1 MAVPK
6 QRHNQS
12 RKNRRRGNI
21 FIKAPALVKCAKC
34 GKPVLPHTICGYCG
48 YYKGTEVVNVM
59 AKLEK
64 KEQKKRQK
72 EIAEVKPEAKEETK
86 KEPKKETK
94 KVEKK

>member
-6 QRHNQS
+6 QRHNSS

-21 FIKAPALVKCAKC
+21 FIKAPSLVKCPKC
-34 GKPVLPHTICGYCG
+34 GKPVLPHTICGFCG
-48 YYKGTEVVNVM
+48 YYKGTEFVNVM

-72 EIAEVKPEAKEETK
+72 EIEAKPTEPKAESKSK
-86 KEPKKETK
+86 KE
-94 KVEKK
+94 EKK

>member
-12 RKNRRRGNI
+12 RRDRRRGNI
-21 FIKAPALVKCAKC
+21 FIKTPTLVKCPKC
-34 GKPVLPHTICGYCG
+34 GKPVLPHTLCGFCG
-48 YYKGTEVVNVM
+48 YYKGTELVNVM

-72 EIAEVKPEAKEETK
+72 EIESKTAESKKEEK
-86 KEPKKETK
+86 K
-94 KVEKK
+94 

>member
-6 QRHNQS
+6 QRHNSS

-21 FIKAPALVKCAKC
+21 FIKAPTLVKCPKC
-34 GKPVLPHTICGYCG
+34 GKPVLPHTICGFCG
-48 YYKGTEVVNVM
+48 YYKGTEFVDVM

-72 EIAEVKPEAKEETK
+72 EIGEAKPAESK
-86 KEPKKETK
+86 KE
-94 KVEKK
+94 EKK

>member
-34 GKPVLPHTICGYCG
+34 GKPVLPHTICGFCG
-48 YYKGTEVVNVM
+48 YYKGTEFVNVM

-72 EIAEVKPEAKEETK
+72 EIGEAKPEAKKEAKKETK
-86 KEPKKETK
+86 KEPKKEVK
-94 KVEKK
+94 

>member
-6 QRHNQS
+6 QRHNSS

-21 FIKAPALVKCAKC
+21 FIKTPVLVKCPKC
-34 GKPVLPHTICGYCG
+34 GKPVLPHTLCGYCG
-48 YYKGTEVVNVM
+48 YYKGTELVNVM

-72 EIAEVKPEAKEETK
+72 EIGEAKAS
-86 KEPKKETK
+86 EPKKE
-94 KVEKK
+94 EKK

>member
-21 FIKAPALVKCAKC
+21 FIKAPVLVKCTKC
-34 GKPVLPHTICGYCG
+34 GKPVLPHTLCGFCG
-48 YYKGTEVVNVM
+48 YYKGTEFVDVM

-64 KEQKKRQK
+64 KEQKKRKK
-72 EIAEVKPEAKEETK
+72 EIDAKPAESKKEEK
-86 KEPKKETK
+86 K
-94 KVEKK
+94 

>member
-21 FIKAPALVKCAKC
+21 FIKAPALAKCPKC

-48 YYKGTEVVNVM
+48 YYKGTEFLNVM

-72 EIAEVKPEAKEETK
+72 EMAEAKAEEP
-86 KEPKKETK
+86 KESKKETK
-94 KVEKK
+94 KEEKK

>member
-12 RKNRRRGNI
+12 RRDRRRGNI

-48 YYKGTEVVNVM
+48 YYKGTEFVNVM

-72 EIAEVKPEAKEETK
+72 EIAETKTETK
-86 KEPKKETK
+86 TETKKETK
-94 KVEKK
+94 KKEKK

>member
-12 RKNRRRGNI
+12 RRDRRRKNI
-21 FIKAPALVKCAKC
+21 YIDSPVLITCPKC

-48 YYKGTEVVNVM
+48 FYKNKEYINVL

-64 KEQKKRQK
+64 KEQKKR
-72 EIAEVKPEAKEETK
+72 AKEMKAHEKT
-86 KEPKKETK
+86 EHSHDHEHEHSGKET
-94 KVEKK
+94 EKH

>member
-6 QRHNQS
+6 QRHNSS

-21 FIKAPALVKCAKC
+21 FIKAPSLVKCPKC
-34 GKPVLPHTICGYCG
+34 GKPVLPHTICGFCG
-48 YYKGTEVVNVM
+48 YYKGTEFVDVM

-72 EIAEVKPEAKEETK
+72 EIDAKPAETK
-86 KEPKKETK
+86 KE
-94 KVEKK
+94 EKK